1 MVAPSRAEASAVRRE
16 MDLNRREQGC
26 EDIFVTTDE

>member
-1 MVAPSRAEASAVRRE
+1 MVLSRAEVTAARRTGY
-16 MDLNRREQGC
+16 LNRRAQGC